1 MGFFSFLGVGAKL
14 ASRAREKVFDENWRA
29 SDIAVLDSVITP
41 NVISNQKTYLDLID
55 GNLNAM
61 EACLKQGNF
70 NEYESEISKLVENVK
85 LNRVA
90 ANFGFV
96 SKDDLKY
103 SVFQF
108 LRRR

>member
-1 MGFFSFLGVGAKL
+1 
-14 ASRAREKVFDENWRA
+14 
-29 SDIAVLDSVITP
+29 
-41 NVISNQKTYLDLID
+41 
-55 GNLNAM
+55 M